1 VSPIH
6 RRQPPRRGAARAS
19 TWWGKAWVRA
29 VEESAYAEEDLRAAR
44 TLARS
49 GRLGPIAVDRGT
61 IGCTV
66 VGEEAMPAVVGSL
79 ELLPDSAIDALV
91 DLVAAESGRI
101 AALLA
106 GELPLRLV
114 EHAEEVG
121 VELLPYSG
129 EFSWGCI
136 CDAWLDPCRH
146 ALAVGYQLAWLVD
159 ADPFVLLGLRG
170 LPREARG
177 QRSRTR
183 PPTTWRSRTTPRS
196 GPGAPSS
203 CSPPAPPS
211 TIFSS
216 RPPRRRADSR
226 EGHFRAIAGKWPS

>member
-1 VSPIH
+1 MSPIH
-6 RRQPPRRGAARAS
+6 RRQAARRGAARAS

-66 VGEEAMPAVVGSL
+66 VGEETMPAVVGSL
-79 ELLPDSAIDALV
+79 ELLPDRALDALV
-91 DLVAAESGRI
+91 DLVAAEAGRI

-106 GELPLRLV
+106 GDLPLRLV

-129 EFSWGCI
+129 EFSWGCT

-170 LPREARG
+170 LPRDDLLARLHARG
-177 QRSRTR
+177 SASPQQDSAPDDVEIAYDAALRARR
-183 PPTTWRSRTTPRS
+183 ALQLLAA
-196 GPGAPSS
+196 GAP
-203 CSPPAPPS
+203 
-211 TIFSS
+211 I
-216 RPPRRRADSR
+216 D
-226 EGHFRAIAGKWPS
+226 HLL